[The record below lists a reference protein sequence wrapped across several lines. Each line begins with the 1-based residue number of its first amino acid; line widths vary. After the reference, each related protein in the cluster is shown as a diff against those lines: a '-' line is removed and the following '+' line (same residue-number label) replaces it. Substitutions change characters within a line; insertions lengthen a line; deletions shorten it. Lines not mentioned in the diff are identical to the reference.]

1 MQAAAHIQ
9 AVRTFEV
16 LMPLRGLPNS
26 IYFKYSYQRV
36 VYGSWMT
43 NELSKYRW
51 DASQPVLTL
60 LRPLLH
66 CPVCGLHSSHRYHR
80 YFSLSAAKG
89 WSDHP
94 AHGLQHSGDGSVKAQ
109 ALDSQHCSHALDG
122 HLEVTNNCCYN
133 WLKSKRRTDGSWHY
147 V

>member
-43 NELSKYRW
+43 NELSKYR
-51 DASQPVLTL
+51 
-60 LRPLLH
+60 
-66 CPVCGLHSSHRYHR
+66 
-80 YFSLSAAKG
+80 
-89 WSDHP
+89 
-94 AHGLQHSGDGSVKAQ
+94 
-109 ALDSQHCSHALDG
+109 
-122 HLEVTNNCCYN
+122 
-133 WLKSKRRTDGSWHY
+133 
-147 V
+147 